1 MAATPETLVKYTDA
15 VTAKKIIERGCL
27 RWSSPELFR
36 NPWELK
42 MRPDLGFDELTVN
55 KAMLNMATSLIF
67 TRNLPAGNN
76 QHPLYKAIRRWRA
89 EDRFTTEEEAFEALT
104 ELLAST
110 PELLHERLKNIT
122 DAWSDLVAHA
132 RVICLSETHQN
143 IQSWDRYAANHEGV
157 ALRFLSDDST
167 AIANP
172 QPVTYSTVRPQI
184 TSLREQVD
192 DMVGL
197 KKAAGTDTF
206 PQKMLLKSKWDAA
219 EKEWRCIKVIGDDD
233 LDCGEDVEDWYCDLA
248 FQTSELRCVYFG
260 FNIDANDRDEIIGLI
275 QKSYSGVSL
284 FQGIQADGVYEL
296 SFERITIH

>member
-27 RWSSPELFR
+27 RWSSPELFK

-55 KAMLNMATSLIF
+55 KAVLNMATSLIF

-89 EDRFTTEEEAFEALT
+89 EDRFNTEEEAFEALT

-110 PELLHERLKNIT
+110 LELLHERLKNIT

-172 QPVTYSTVRPQI
+172 QAVTYSTVRPQI
-184 TSLREQVD
+184 TSLREQVE
-192 DMVGL
+192 DMVVL
-197 KKAAGTDTF
+197 KKAAGTDAC
-206 PQKMLLKSKWDAA
+206 PQAMLLQYTCDAA
-219 EKEWRCIKVIGDDD
+219 AKEWRCIQVVCDGEMAM
-233 LDCGEDVEDWYCDLA
+233 CEDVEAWY
-248 FQTSELRCVYFG
+248 
-260 FNIDANDRDEIIGLI
+260 
-275 QKSYSGVSL
+275 
-284 FQGIQADGVYEL
+284 
-296 SFERITIH
+296 